1 MTTISAHTVICGA
14 GIAGIATAY
23 HLAVKQGLTG
33 VVLVDQGAP
42 LSLTSDKSTEAY
54 RNWWPGP
61 GDTMVRFMNRS
72 IDLLEEVA
80 RASDNRIQLNRR
92 GYLYATAD
100 PARVADLRAAAEEAA
115 GLGAGPLRIH
125 DGSPAAEAY
134 QPAQAHGFASPL
146 DGADLLLDQ
155 ALIRQHFPYLAPNTV
170 AVLHARR
177 CGWFSAQ
184 QLGMY
189 LLEQAREHG
198 AQLVRGAVT
207 GVDVRDGRVRAVQID
222 QDGQPLTIETPRFI
236 DAAGPFVGHVAR
248 LLGVELPV
256 FSERHIKIAFNEHL
270 QAVPRDAPMLI
281 WADPVTLPWSD
292 EEREALA
299 EDPESAWMLGQ
310 LPVGVHC
317 RPEGHTGGSV
327 LLILW
332 NFHLDPVEPTF
343 PIAVEDE
350 YPELALRGMSAM
362 VPGLARYFDRAPK
375 PYIDGGYYTKTP
387 ENRPLIGPLPVAG
400 AYVVGALSGY
410 GLMAACAAGELL
422 AAYIAGAPL
431 PSYAPALALARYG
444 DPAYQQQLAQWGDSG
459 QL

>member
-1 MTTISAHTVICGA
+1 MTTILAHTVICGA

-23 HLAVKQGLTG
+23 HLAVKQGLPG
-33 VVLVDQGAP
+33 VVLVEQGAP

-72 IDLLEEVA
+72 IDLLEEIA

-100 PARVADLRAAAEEAA
+100 PARVADMRAAAEEAA

-125 DGSPAAEAY
+125 DGSPAAEPY

-155 ALIRQHFPYLAPNTV
+155 ALIRQHFPYLAPDVV

-198 AQLVRGAVT
+198 ARLIRGAVT
-207 GVDVRDGRVRAVQID
+207 GVDVREGRVRAVQID
-222 QDGQPLTIETPRFI
+222 QEGRPLTIETPRFV
-236 DAAGPFVGHVAR
+236 DAAGPFVGQVAR
-248 LLGVELPV
+248 MLGVELPV

-292 EEREALA
+292 DEREALA
-299 EDPESAWMLGQ
+299 EDPDSAWMLGR

-332 NFHLDPVEPTF
+332 NFHLEPVEPTF
-343 PIAVEDE
+343 PIVVEDE
-350 YPELALRGMSAM
+350 YPELALRGMSVM

-387 ENRPLIGPLPVAG
+387 ENRPLIGPLPIEG

-410 GLMAACAAGELL
+410 GLMAACAAGELIG
-422 AAYIAGAPL
+422 AYIAGAPL

-444 DPAYQQQLAQWGDSG
+444 DPGYQQLLARWGDSG